1 MAVNGDAIPVTASAA
16 QNPKTRKTAATTATA
31 QTATA
36 TRPLSGPYGA
46 SFTGEGARGLTF
58 ERRWTTPGIHPYDEI
73 AWEYRTAGIANESGK
88 SVFEQ
93 KDVEVP
99 ESWSQLA
106 TNVVVSKYFRGH
118 LGTPE
123 RETSVRQL
131 IDRVV
136 NTITAWAET
145 QRYFATDADLQSF
158 QAELTHLLVNQKMS
172 FNSPVWFNVGI
183 EAAPQCS
190 ACFINSVEDTMS
202 SIMDLAKTEAMLFKF
217 GSGAGSNLSTIR
229 SSREKMAGGGTA
241 SGPVSFM
248 KGYDAFV
255 GVVKSGGKTRRAAKM
270 VILDS
275 THPDIVDFIDS
286 KAHEEQKA
294 WALIE
299 AGYDPSFT
307 GEAYGSVFFQNANHS
322 VRVTDEFMQAVVDD
336 GEWQTRAVVAPH
348 DVMDTYKARDIF
360 RQMAD
365 AAHLCGDPGIQYDTT
380 INEWHTSANTDRIH
394 ASNPCSEYMFL
405 NDTACNL
412 ASLNLMKYV
421 DANGEFD
428 VEAYRFAAKVTIT
441 AQEILV
447 DNCSYPTPKIEEN
460 SHKFRPLGLG
470 YANLGALLMSRG
482 LAYDSDEGRNF
493 AAALTAIMH
502 GEAYKQSSIVARD
515 HGGPF
520 FSYDENRA
528 PFLKVINKHRD
539 AAYQIPT
546 KGVPKVLLDNA
557 KAVYDEALELGEVN
571 GYRNAQVTVLA
582 PTGTIAFMMDCD
594 TTGVEPDIALI
605 KYKKLVGEGF
615 LKIVNQ
621 TVPAALRKLGYGA
634 EEVDEILA
642 YLTEHETIEGAPHLK
657 PQHLPVFD
665 CAFKPANGERSIH
678 YMGHVRMMGAIQP
691 FISGAISKTVNMPE
705 NATPE
710 EIEKVYL
717 EGWKLGLKAI
727 AVYRDNSKRSQ
738 PLMTSKKK
746 DGDAAADSSADSEVI
761 EKLRKQLAKAQIEAA
776 LPHRH
781 RLPSERAA
789 ITHKFDIAGHEG
801 YITVGLYPDGQP
813 GEIFLKM
820 AKEGSTVSG
829 LMDTLATTISVA
841 LQYGVPLKDLVN
853 KFAHVRFEPSGFT
866 GNQEIPIA
874 KSLVDYIFRWLG
886 SRFLSPEEK
895 VNLGLQAP
903 AVGDEAPPASPL
915 GFGATSAAAT
925 TSAVAASAPAPA
937 AKTID
942 TEAPKATAVAAEPTE
957 AKATAP
963 AAEPLA
969 VIATNGA
976 LANGHAANGNGNGK
990 ASGGSTAPITLNL
1003 GGVNTKVS
1011 FQTQADAPSCMDCGS
1026 IMVRNGSC
1034 YKCLNCGSTS
1044 GCS

>member
-1 MAVNGDAIPVTASAA
+1 MRVKFMGSPDRTETPDTLPAGPTRGSASGPQDDLGRSDDASDAQLRLSHQEWDGGA
-16 QNPKTRKTAATTATA
+16 QNMARASGSTVALKAKT
-31 QTATA
+31 
-36 TRPLSGPYGA
+36 TRHAGPYGA
-46 SFTGEGARGLTF
+46 SFDGTEQDGTTPVRGLTF
-58 ERRWTTPGIHPYDEI
+58 ERRWTRPGVHPYDEI
-73 AWEYRTAGIANESGK
+73 TWEYRTAGIANESGK

-99 ESWSQLA
+99 DFWSQLA

-136 NTITAWAET
+136 TSITAWAET
-145 QRYFATDADLQSF
+145 QHYFATDEDLATF
-158 QAELTHLLVNQKMS
+158 KAELTHLLVHQKMS

-183 EAAPQCS
+183 EQKPQCS
-190 ACFINSVEDTMS
+190 ACFINSVDDTMS

-229 SSREKMAGGGTA
+229 SSKEKMAGGGTA

-248 KGYDAFV
+248 KGYDAFA

-270 VILDS
+270 VILDAG
-275 THPDIVDFIDS
+275 HPDILEFVDS

-322 VRVTDEFMQAVVDD
+322 VRVTDEFMQAVADD
-336 GEWQTRAVVAPH
+336 KDWTTHAVVAPH
-348 DVMDTYKARDIF
+348 QVMDTYRARDIF
-360 RQMAD
+360 RRMAD

-380 INEWHTSANTDRIH
+380 INEWPTSANTDRIH

-412 ASLNLMKYV
+412 ASLNLLKFV
-421 DANGEFD
+421 DAAGEFD

-447 DNCSYPTPKIEEN
+447 DNASYPTPRIEEN

-502 GEAYKQSSIVARD
+502 GEAYRQSAEIARD

-520 FSYDENRA
+520 ASFPENRE
-528 PFLKVINKHRD
+528 PFLKVIAKHRD
-539 AAYQIPT
+539 AAYRIPT
-546 KGVPKVLLDNA
+546 NGVPKNVLKEA
-557 KAVYDEALELGEVN
+557 TVVFDEALALGEQV

-634 EEVDEILA
+634 EEVYEILA
-642 YLTEHETIEGAPHLK
+642 YLTEHETFEGPPHVK
-657 PQHLPVFD
+657 PEHLPVFD
-665 CAFKPANGERSIH
+665 CPFKPVNGERSIH

-691 FISGAISKTVNMPE
+691 FLSGAISKTVNMPE
-705 NATPE
+705 AATVE

-727 AVYRDNSKRSQ
+727 AIYRDNSKRSQ
-738 PLMTSKKK
+738 PLSTGKKK
-746 DGDAAADSSADSEVI
+746 DSDAVSADSEVV
-761 EKLRKQLAKAQIEAA
+761 EQLRKQLAAAQAEAA
-776 LPHRH
+776 KPHRR
-781 RLPSERAA
+781 RLPSERTAV
-789 ITHKFDIAGHEG
+789 THKFDIAGHEG

-829 LMDTLATTISVA
+829 LMDTFATTVSVA
-841 LQYGVPLKDLVN
+841 LQYGVPLRDLVN

-866 GNQEIPIA
+866 GNAEIPIA
-874 KSLVDYIFRWLG
+874 KSIVDYIFRWLG
-886 SRFLSPEEK
+886 SRFLGPDDK
-895 VNLGLQAP
+895 ATLGLVDRSASGYEVPGFGSP
-903 AVGDEAPPASPL
+903 AVASGGAGVTASAGDEARPAVTP
-915 GFGATSAAAT
+915 T
-925 TSAVAASAPAPA
+925 
-937 AKTID
+937 
-942 TEAPKATAVAAEPTE
+942 AEPT
-957 AKATAP
+957 
-963 AAEPLA
+963 
-969 VIATNGA
+969 
-976 LANGHAANGNGNGK
+976 
-990 ASGGSTAPITLNL
+990 GSTA
-1003 GGVNTKVS
+1003 
-1011 FQTQADAPSCMDCGS
+1011 A
-1026 IMVRNGSC
+1026 
-1034 YKCLNCGSTS
+1034 
-1044 GCS
+1044 